1 MTLML
6 VVACVLCA
14 ALLIHQDSSKR
25 ADSCKP
31 TPRDLVILI
40 VFAVFVLYGFPPH
53 ALSLRCLPAA
63 LLPLVRATGGL
74 SCFRRKSDG
83 RGHGGSA
90 RALYEYPYHSVLGTD
105 RPNIFAKLG
114 GALAWHSNA
123 SQWHPNTPNTSKR
136 LPRFASRC
144 CPYKAARCPTQQQY
158 RSEEVCTDCLPRNQT
173 KLLDSCSPERYM
185 TACMAS
191 RHEGLGKAHNSRL

>member
-63 LLPLVRATGGL
+63 LLPLVRATGDL
-74 SCFRRKSDG
+74 SCFRRKNPMAVAMEDLPELSTST
-83 RGHGGSA
+83 RTIQYWAPIAQIFS
-90 RALYEYPYHSVLGTD
+90 RNSEVHSPGTAMPLNGIRTRRTHQNDCHVL
-105 RPNIFAKLG
+105 L
-114 GALAWHSNA
+114 H
-123 SQWHPNTPNTSKR
+123 
-136 LPRFASRC
+136 
-144 CPYKAARCPTQQQY
+144 AA
-158 RSEEVCTDCLPRNQT
+158 VHT
-173 KLLDSCSPERYM
+173 KLHAVQPNSSTVPKRYAQ
-185 TACMAS
+185 TVC
-191 RHEGLGKAHNSRL
+191 HEIKPNYLTHALLSDT